1 MKYRTKYQSRIH
13 FLLFRFYSYSVYRCA
28 INCNYIYASLHFC
41 NITEEWKKKTQTKFI
56 EKKVELDSISR
67 RCIRLNKLMHCIISR
82 LSNQRILEITHA
94 HTFMPHQILS
104 LRTLALCNRKNK
116 IFTTTLQRLGNDI
129 TCIIYS
135 FVCTNYHMAYAYVPH
150 CGVCNLDF
158 NAFLKIMVFIG
169 SYLVCN
175 F

>member
-13 FLLFRFYSYSVYRCA
+13 FLLFRFYSYSAYRCA

-41 NITEEWKKKTQTKFI
+41 NIIEEWKKTQTKFI
-56 EKKVELDSISR
+56 EKKVELDSICR

-104 LRTLALCNRKNK
+104 LRTLALCNKKKTNFHHNVATIGKWYHLHNLFFCLYKLSYGVRICALLRSLQCGLQCVSKN
-116 IFTTTLQRLGNDI
+116 
-129 TCIIYS
+129 
-135 FVCTNYHMAYAYVPH
+135 H
-150 CGVCNLDF
+150 
-158 NAFLKIMVFIG
+158 
-169 SYLVCN
+169 N
-175 F
+175 FYWILFSL